1 MRGRRQGNTTAPPA
15 PGSCCT
21 LLGTAPPG
29 GVWKHPALGSHCSW
43 CCAHRARLCSL
54 HCLSQ
59 GSPVPVAPRKAVGFV
74 LILFWKIKPVLGPSV
89 WSGFALQLHHSVPA
103 FMHRPALS
111 PPFCPVSSRG
121 QSKATNPGLLA
132 ALHCSCPDCKRRLC
146 SPLPSLCSG
155 WQQARSQLCCAL
167 GGLCDVGQKGWGV
180 NIFL

>member
-111 PPFCPVSSRG
+111 PPFALSPAGGRAKPRTLDSS
-121 QSKATNPGLLA
+121 QHCTA
-132 ALHCSCPDCKRRLC
+132 AVPTAKGDCAA
-146 SPLPSLCSG
+146 PFPP
-155 WQQARSQLCCAL
+155 CAL
-167 GGLCDVGQKGWGV
+167 AGSRRVHNCAVH
-180 NIFL
+180 